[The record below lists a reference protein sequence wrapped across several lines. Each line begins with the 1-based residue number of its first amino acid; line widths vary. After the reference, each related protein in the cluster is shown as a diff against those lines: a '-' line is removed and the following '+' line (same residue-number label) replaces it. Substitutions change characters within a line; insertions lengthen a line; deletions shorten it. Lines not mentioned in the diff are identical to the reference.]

1 MASVEATLLRWRKMF
16 DLAWNARRGLVINL
30 EYVPDHILDH
40 MIEWAND
47 YIERQNAQ
55 GGSL

>member
-1 MASVEATLLRWRKMF
+1 MF

-30 EYVPDHILDH
+30 EHVPDYILDH
-40 MIEWAND
+40 MIDWAND